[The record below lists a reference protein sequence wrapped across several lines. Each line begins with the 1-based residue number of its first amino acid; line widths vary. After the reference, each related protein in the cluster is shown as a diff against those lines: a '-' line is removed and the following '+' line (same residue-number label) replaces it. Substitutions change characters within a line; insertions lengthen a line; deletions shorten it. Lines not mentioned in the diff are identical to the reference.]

1 MQDISKW
8 KVLVVDDEPD
18 NVGVIQL
25 VLEFQDAT
33 VWTASSAAECLDL
46 LEREQPTLIL
56 VDIQMPDIS
65 GVELL
70 RRIRERT
77 HWRDIPTIAV
87 TAYSMQGDRE
97 RILSEGFDG
106 YMSKPINAMTL
117 GDELVAMLE
126 PYDPQEP
133 E

>member
-1 MQDISKW
+1 MQDISQW

-18 NVGVIQL
+18 NLGVIQL

-33 VWTASSAAECLDL
+33 VWTASSAIECLDI

-65 GVELL
+65 GLELL
-70 RRIRERT
+70 RRIRERM
-77 HWRDIPTIAV
+77 HWRDIPVIAV

-117 GDELVAMLE
+117 VDELVTLLE
-126 PYDPQEP
+126 SGQS
-133 E
+133 

>member
-1 MQDISKW
+1 MPDISKW

-18 NVGVIQL
+18 NLGVIQL

-33 VWTASSAAECLDL
+33 VWTASSARECLEI
-46 LEREQPTLIL
+46 LEKEEPTLIL

-65 GVELL
+65 GLELL
-70 RRIRERT
+70 RRIRERMQ
-77 HWRDIPTIAV
+77 WRDIPIVAV

-97 RILSEGFDG
+97 RILNEGFDG

-117 GDELVAMLE
+117 VDELVTMLE
-126 PYDPQEP
+126 PRQER
-133 E
+133 

>member
-1 MQDISKW
+1 MQDISQW

-18 NVGVIQL
+18 NLGVIQL

-33 VWTASSAAECLDL
+33 VWTASSAIECLDI

-65 GVELL
+65 GLELL
-70 RRIRERT
+70 RRIRERM
-77 HWRDIPTIAV
+77 HWRDIPVIAV

-117 GDELVAMLE
+117 VDELVAMLE
-126 PYDPQEP
+126 SGQS
-133 E
+133 